1 MAKSYNRM
9 KRKKINPFLLPFIWV
24 ADLALT
30 IFVMIPF
37 ALCVYAFVN
46 VAFWGMDIYKLVKR

>member
-1 MAKSYNRM
+1 M

-30 IFVMIPF
+30 ILVMLPF